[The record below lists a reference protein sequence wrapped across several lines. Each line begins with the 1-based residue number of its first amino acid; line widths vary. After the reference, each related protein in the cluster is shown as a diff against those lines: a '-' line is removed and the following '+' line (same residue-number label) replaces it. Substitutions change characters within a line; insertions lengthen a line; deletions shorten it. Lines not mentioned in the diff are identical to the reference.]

1 MLEMMLKKNIE
12 KKSTFYNEFINNLEL
27 NLKMIFNVD
36 KNSRFTLLI
45 SETVWTP
52 LNQIPARDRALST
65 ITVPAA
71 VKRLERERERKKKRK
86 RVEVED

>member
-36 KNSRFTLLI
+36 KNSRSI
-45 SETVWTP
+45 HSV
-52 LNQIPARDRALST
+52 N
-65 ITVPAA
+65 
-71 VKRLERERERKKKRK
+71 
-86 RVEVED
+86 